1 MAHRSMTNE
10 IRTRRTRGI
19 VLAGAHAWD
28 GQALD
33 GVLPRCLL
41 PVALTPLICYVLR
54 WLREAGVVE
63 TTVCAN
69 SASRCARRFLTDGS
83 DFGVVLDYF
92 EDWVPRGPA
101 GCVHDAALGTD
112 ADLFVVTEGA
122 VIPPFPLRELLQTH
136 LRNNATLTVVLTHE
150 ADQPAGAP
158 DLQPA
163 GVYVFDRR
171 ALGYIPKMSYQDIKE
186 ILLPKLRQSG
196 EAVVPYITGR
206 PPVRVSGLDS
216 YLAVNEYM
224 VHEICRTREAVPG
237 YRRMG
242 ESLVHESAHVCP
254 DARLIGPN
262 LIGPRT
268 HIASEVTLVGPTA
281 IGGGCRVDRGALVN
295 RCVLWDGVV
304 VGSGS
309 MAFCVILPSGANIA
323 AGRHVS
329 HTLVVPARQP
339 EDRAAEGPGASAG
352 SPKAAD
358 TCATCDCEQTPPIV
372 QIPAP
377 SDRP

>member
-1 MAHRSMTNE
+1 MAHRSMTKE
-10 IRTRRTRGI
+10 TRAPRTRGI

-41 PVALTPLICYVLR
+41 PVALTPLICYVLK
-54 WLREAGVVE
+54 WLRDAGVVE

-83 DFGVVLDYF
+83 DFGVTLDYF

-136 LRNNATLTVVLTHE
+136 LRNNATLTVVLTRE
-150 ADQPAGAP
+150 SPAAADAP

-186 ILLPKLRQSG
+186 ILLPKLRRAG
-196 EAVVPYITGR
+196 EAVVPYIADQ

-224 VHEICRTREAVPG
+224 VHEICRTPENVPG
-237 YRRMG
+237 YRRVA
-242 ESLVHESAHVCP
+242 ESLVHESAYLCP
-254 DARLIGPN
+254 DARLIGPV
-262 LIGPRT
+262 LVGPRA
-268 HIASEVTLVGPTA
+268 HVASGATLVGPSA
-281 IGGGCRVDRGALVN
+281 IGGACRVEQGALVN
-295 RCVLWDGVV
+295 RSVLWDGVT
-304 VGSGS
+304 VGAGS
-309 MAFCVILPSGANIA
+309 SVFRTILPCGANIDA
-323 AGRHVS
+323 AVHVH
-329 HTLVVPARQP
+329 HTLVVPAARSEAGPRAPSAPPASQP
-339 EDRAAEGPGASAG
+339 P
-352 SPKAAD
+352 AD
-358 TCATCDCEQTPPIV
+358 TCERCECQTEPPIMH
-372 QIPAP
+372 IPAS
-377 SDRP
+377 SDKG